1 MGAFGIGNGLRC
13 FKMAKR
19 YARTEA
25 FHKEAGLLTKP
36 KNTTESTKTEQPNRK
51 ERI

>member
-1 MGAFGIGNGLRC
+1 MIETGRLRRR
-13 FKMAKR
+13 K
-19 YARTEA
+19 A
-25 FHKEAGLLTKP
+25 FHKETGLLTKP